1 MHDTSYKKGQSIMPS
16 TKQTVIIALGGNAL
30 SPKKEAGTIKQQFQ
44 HTRETLKS
52 VIHFIK
58 LNYNICI
65 THGNGPQ
72 VGAELSKNEIAKDI
86 IPPLPLNVLVAN
98 TQGAIGYMIQQSL
111 QNALYKENSDREVVT
126 FVSQMKINQNDPSL
140 KKPTKFIG
148 KFYSKETAQELVKE
162 YNWIIAEQEKNQWR
176 RVVPSPDPLYIF
188 NGNSIK
194 HLVDFGTIV
203 IAGGG
208 GGIPAFNRE
217 DGILEGVDGVV
228 DKDKTAA
235 LIGRIIKANEYFII
249 TDVDNIYLNYNTDKE
264 KKIETATVSQIEK
277 WLKDGHFGIGSMEP
291 KIKSALYFLK
301 YHGEK
306 VVITSIRKLQEAV
319 NGKAGTKIIKD

>member
-1 MHDTSYKKGQSIMPS
+1 MSNSTSLSNIMKK
-16 TKQTVIIALGGNAL
+16 TVIIALGGNAL
-30 SPKKEAGTIKQQFQ
+30 SPRNEAGTIQQQFK
-44 HTRETLKS
+44 HTRNSLKA
-52 VIHFIK
+52 VLHFIK
-58 LNYNICI
+58 AEYNVCI

-72 VGAELSKNEIAKDI
+72 VGAEMSRNEISMKK

-111 QNALYKENSDREVVT
+111 QNALYTINSKREVVSLI
-126 FVSQMKINQNDPSL
+126 SQMKVDANDPAIDR
-140 KKPTKFIG
+140 PTKFIG
-148 KFYSKETAQELVKE
+148 KTFKKEKALSLSKRYK
-162 YNWIIAEQEKNQWR
+162 WDIAEQEKNAWR

-188 NGNSIK
+188 NGKSIK

-208 GGIPAFNRE
+208 GGIPSYNTDKGSLR
-217 DGILEGVDGVV
+217 GLDGVV

-235 LIGRIIKANEYFII
+235 LLGRIIKAQEYFII
-249 TDVDNIYLNYNTDKE
+249 TDVDNIFLNYNKPDQIKLDKITFSQT
-264 KKIETATVSQIEK
+264 KKYLEE
-277 WLKDGHFGIGSMEP
+277 GHFGLGSMEP

-306 VVITSIRKLQEAV
+306 VIITSIGKIKDAI
-319 NGKAGTKIIKD
+319 NGKAGTQIIKDA

>member
-1 MHDTSYKKGQSIMPS
+1 MSNSTSLSNIMKK
-16 TKQTVIIALGGNAL
+16 TVIIALGGNAL
-30 SPKKEAGTIKQQFQ
+30 SPRNEAGTIQQQFK
-44 HTRETLKS
+44 HTRNSLKA
-52 VIHFIK
+52 VLHFIK
-58 LNYNICI
+58 SEYNVCI

-72 VGAELSKNEIAKDI
+72 VGAEMSRNEISMKK

-111 QNALYKENSDREVVT
+111 QNALYTINSKREVVSLI
-126 FVSQMKINQNDPSL
+126 SQMKVDANDPAIDR
-140 KKPTKFIG
+140 PTKFIG
-148 KFYSKETAQELVKE
+148 KTFKKEKALSLSKRYK
-162 YNWIIAEQEKNQWR
+162 WDIAKQEKSAWR

-188 NGNSIK
+188 NGKSIK

-208 GGIPAFNRE
+208 GGIPSYNTDKGSLR
-217 DGILEGVDGVV
+217 GLDGVV

-235 LIGRIIKANEYFII
+235 LLGRIIKAQEYFII
-249 TDVDNIYLNYNTDKE
+249 TDVDNIFLNYNKPNQIKLDKITFSQT
-264 KKIETATVSQIEK
+264 KKYLEE
-277 WLKDGHFGIGSMEP
+277 GHFGLGSMEP

-306 VVITSIRKLQEAV
+306 VIITSIGKIKDAI
-319 NGKAGTKIIKD
+319 NGKAGTQIIKDA